1 MPAFS
6 TSGWVTSA
14 IANYGQECSTGD
26 PVWVNPVGL
35 APLTRLRLAEA
46 AIDSAQLRTHS

>member
-14 IANYGQECSTGD
+14 IANYGKGCSTND
-26 PVWVNPVGL
+26 LAWVNPVWL